1 MFLRRGIFFSHRE
14 LGVILDRHE
23 QGKPFYLYT
32 GRGPSRGHMHIGH
45 MLPFI
50 FCKWLQEVFDVPLV
64 VQLTDDEK
72 FLYKTDLTV
81 DQTYEY
87 SVNTVREIAAIGFK
101 PEKTFIFSNMGFMGG
116 AFYRN
121 ILKISRCI
129 TFNMARSSFGYT
141 GSDHIGKIHFPSIQA
156 APAFCSSFPAI
167 FGNRTDVPCLI
178 PCGIDQ
184 DPYFRLTRDVTKSLK
199 HRKPSLIHAKFL
211 PALQG
216 STSKMS
222 SSIDASAIFMDD
234 TPKKIKDKINKHA
247 FTGGRTSLEEHRMY
261 GGNIEVDV
269 PYQYLTYFVEDDQ
282 ELAKLAEG
290 YTKGEISSG
299 EMKMRCIQELQA
311 FIGSFQERE
320 KAITEADVQDFMN
333 PDYPRPF
340 ASLAKK

>member
-1 MFLRRGIFFSHRE
+1 
-14 LGVILDRHE
+14 
-23 QGKPFYLYT
+23 
-32 GRGPSRGHMHIGH
+32 
-45 MLPFI
+45 
-50 FCKWLQEVFDVPLV
+50 
-64 VQLTDDEK
+64 
-72 FLYKTDLTV
+72 
-81 DQTYEY
+81 
-87 SVNTVREIAAIGFK
+87 
-101 PEKTFIFSNMGFMGG
+101 
-116 AFYRN
+116 
-121 ILKISRCI
+121 
-129 TFNMARSSFGYT
+129 
-141 GSDHIGKIHFPSIQA
+141 
-156 APAFCSSFPAI
+156 
-167 FGNRTDVPCLI
+167 
-178 PCGIDQ
+178 
-184 DPYFRLTRDVTKSLK
+184 
-199 HRKPSLIHAKFL
+199 
-211 PALQG
+211 G